1 MDKILK
7 NQKDYIKAYE
17 VLNET
22 TNVAGLLM
30 LTEMSYETK
39 KELALYKDSKFRSE
53 EYYSKIDTC
62 YKHLISTFFKIDNAN
77 NIYDNFRDIYHKKY
91 LDNTED
97 DTNDYK
103 DETMFKINKIFNF
116 INNLGDQDLK
126 GSELL
131 SLIKNEI
138 SDDAFVEDTYFDIQF
153 EKLKAQSDE
162 IRVASIDK
170 KIEMINIF
178 LDNVGEMEAHLF
190 RRKLFEDD
198 YRKSVTGL
206 VNYLFSRAGIP
217 EIYIKPIELEE
228 YYSCVSKKDF
238 LDNNNEI
245 IIFYK
250 EKICDSIEDLLI
262 IPMKDLIKNYLDEEI
277 KKETGELDN
286 KIVSLRQ
293 NKYK

>member
-277 KKETGELDN
+277 RKETGELDN